1 MPVNKVAFPNPS
13 TYARQSAKGLDM
25 KLKISLV
32 TFPIDFGNVTLQNNF
47 LAMLQ
52 ERADVSH
59 HVFSPS
65 EIPGAGP
72 RLNAVQRF
80 VCRVKEMAK
89 LRKICKSARQEN
101 RIVIFQQ
108 ISPAL
113 FSLPFLKGVK
123 SYIMSDWTRK
133 LYEPI
138 LGEKLSSAPVT
149 WLHSIVLKSVS
160 GVLTFTDAA
169 ADSLTQD
176 YGVAESQ
183 IHKVRMPF
191 DVWGAQTT
199 SPNLDSPIRLLFVGG
214 DFYRKGGDGLV
225 RWFEQHTGAP
235 VELAIMT
242 QSDITL
248 PPGVRLI
255 RNDPKESAKSYFGNF
270 DLFVLPTRCD
280 AYPQAIGEAASAGLG
295 IVTTNKALGA
305 PEVIDEGLSGHIV
318 ASEEELFA
326 CLSAL
331 VEDRQKVERFKAHSR
346 AKLVADFTFDRVFE
360 QLGKIL
366 GKL

>member
-1 MPVNKVAFPNPS
+1 
-13 TYARQSAKGLDM
+13 M

-52 ERADVSH
+52 ERSDVVH
-59 HVFSPS
+59 HVFSPR
-65 EIPGAGP
+65 ETPGTGA
-72 RLNAVQRF
+72 RLNAAQRV

-89 LRKICKSARQEN
+89 LRQICKAARRDD

-113 FSLPFLKGVK
+113 FSLPFLKGVR

-138 LGEKLSSAPVT
+138 LGEKMSSGPVT
-149 WLHSIVLKSVS
+149 WLHSTVLKSVT

-169 ADSLTQD
+169 AASLTED
-176 YGVAESQ
+176 YGVSQ
-183 IHKVRMPF
+183 DRIHKIHMPF
-191 DVWGAQTT
+191 DVLGAQIAA
-199 SPNLDSPIRLLFVGG
+199 PNIDQPVRLLFVGG

-225 RWFEQHTGAP
+225 RWFEQHSGAP

-242 QSDITL
+242 QSEVSL
-248 PPGVRLI
+248 PAAVRVI
-255 RNDPKESAKSYFGNF
+255 RNDPKESAKSYFGSF

-305 PEVIDEGLSGHIV
+305 PEVIDEGLNGHIV
-318 ASEEELFA
+318 ESEEQLFA

-331 VEDRQKVERFKAHSR
+331 VEDRQKVECFKAHSR
-346 AKLVADFTFDRVFE
+346 AKLVADFTFDRVFS
-360 QLGKIL
+360 QLEHVMLSNINGL
-366 GKL
+366 GSMPPEPLPLPAAPGHRD